1 MKKALLVVLGIVVLG
16 AYACCK
22 VAGEADRV
30 RSGSCSAKHTVRFT
44 QAAVLLGRRLYIR
57 C

>member
-1 MKKALLVVLGIVVLG
+1 MRKVALGVVVEVVAGDEVLG

-30 RSGSCSAKHTVRFT
+30 SG
-44 QAAVLLGRRLYIR
+44 LM
-57 C
+57 

>member
-1 MKKALLVVLGIVVLG
+1 MRKVALVVLGIVVLG

-30 RSGSCSAKHTVRFT
+30 SG
-44 QAAVLLGRRLYIR
+44 LI
-57 C
+57 

>member
-1 MKKALLVVLGIVVLG
+1 MKKAILMVLGIVVFG

>member
-1 MKKALLVVLGIVVLG
+1 MKQAILVTFGVVPLA

-30 RSGSCSAKHTVRFT
+30 SG
-44 QAAVLLGRRLYIR
+44 LM
-57 C
+57 